1 MYAFI
6 LLKLCLVR
14 DNTEFFAK
22 LNLQIV
28 NLSATS
34 SANIVLHLYL
44 SYLTL
49 DFEKILTIG
58 R

>member
-1 MYAFI
+1 M
-6 LLKLCLVR
+6 R

>member
-1 MYAFI
+1 M
-6 LLKLCLVR
+6 R

-34 SANIVLHLYL
+34 ENIVLHLYL
-44 SYLTL
+44 SYLTF